1 MFVTFASSHLQ
12 KIRFSR
18 NLTINVKD
26 MIGKKK
32 KNDTELFMTK
42 RQPKGY
48 PNRPLRGKQPSPSD
62 YVYVLWYLL

>member
-1 MFVTFASSHLQ
+1 MKVFQNKMFVTFASSPLQ
-12 KIRFSR
+12 KVRFSR

-26 MIGKKK
+26 MIEK

-48 PNRPLRGKQPSPSD
+48 PNRLLRG
-62 YVYVLWYLL
+62 